1 MYDNLS
7 IKCLVNYIHLCRQYS
22 KKYTLKKVFLT
33 GADGLLGNNLAREL
47 VKQNYMVKALFEKG
61 KQPTTFSEM
70 PEIELV
76 YGNILDKAE
85 ITDLMKGCQMVIHA
99 AANTNINPAR
109 GEMIRK
115 VNIDGTQNII
125 DAALEN
131 NIEKLVFVGTANS
144 FSPGSKTNP
153 GVETNAYTGY
163 TYQTDYM
170 DSKYEAF
177 ILVKNAVKEKG
188 LKAITVHPT
197 FMIGPYDT
205 KPSSGAM
212 ILAIYNESVP
222 GYTKGGR
229 NYIYVKDVATAAVN
243 GLTMGTVGESYILGN
258 ENLNYKEAFSL
269 IAECIGAKPPKIFFP
284 TPITLAYGIIS
295 DWIYKLTGKV
305 ATVSYPMARI
315 SCDEHYYS
323 SAKAVRELNLPLTPI
338 KSVIPEAFNWLK
350 SFHIDKTYG
359 TKK

>member
-1 MYDNLS
+1 
-7 IKCLVNYIHLCRQYS
+7 
-22 KKYTLKKVFLT
+22 
-33 GADGLLGNNLAREL
+33 
-47 VKQNYMVKALFEKG
+47 MVKALFEKG
-61 KQPTTFSEM
+61 KQPTTYSEL
-70 PEIELV
+70 PQVEV
-76 YGNILDKAE
+76 VFGNILDKEE
-85 ITDLMKGCQMVIHA
+85 ISSLMKGCHMVIHA

-131 NIEKLVFVGTANS
+131 QVERLVFVGTANS
-144 FSPGSKTNP
+144 FSPGTKANP

-170 DSKYEAF
+170 DSKYEAY
-177 ILVKNAVKEKG
+177 ILIKNAVKEQG

-212 ILAIYNESVP
+212 ILAIYNQSVP

-229 NYIYVKDVATAAVN
+229 NYIYVKDVAKAAVN
-243 GLTMGTVGESYILGN
+243 GLTQGTVGESYILGN

-269 IAECIGAKPPKIFFP
+269 IAECIGAKAPKIFFP
-284 TPITLAYGIIS
+284 APITLAYGKIS
-295 DWIYKLTGKV
+295 DWIYKLTGKI

-350 SFHIDKTYG
+350 SYHIDKTYG